1 MRRSS
6 PARRS
11 GRKSIL
17 KGSVRQERH
26 SPNTPSRWRN
36 GGRLRP
42 GTQSSRSTDC
52 SGTSC
57 KCWLIAVIVKVSAAS
72 SRRLRS
78 RAQAIGGVRGRAS
91 PSDRRPWSTR
101 NQQMKRFLSC
111 LGFLLIFGSAARAD
125 VMCAPFDTIVA
136 GQNRIMSLPSGAS
149 VIFDSRGCTPVSS
162 ANDVAW
168 LRVQGYVPQISGLG
182 TGVYTA
188 LQTNVG
194 TAGSIVV
201 NGGALG
207 TPSSGTLTSVTGLPI
222 STGISGLGTGVATA
236 LATNVGTAGS
246 PVVNGGALGTNVGTA
261 ASIVRS
267 GGALGTPSSGTLTS
281 ATGLPISTGISGLGT
296 GVATA
301 LAVNVGTAG
310 SPVVNGGALGTPS
323 SGTLTSVTGLP
334 ISTGVS
340 GLGTGVATALAV
352 NVGTAGSIVVNGG
365 ALGTPSSGT
374 LTSVTGLPI
383 STGISGLGTGVATA
397 LAVNVGTAGSPVVH
411 AGGL

>member
-246 PVVNGGALGTNVGTA
+246 IVVN
-261 ASIVRS
+261 

-301 LAVNVGTAG
+301 LAT
-310 SPVVNGGALGTPS
+310 
-323 SGTLTSVTGLP
+323 
-334 ISTGVS
+334 
-340 GLGTGVATALAV
+340 

-383 STGISGLGTGVATA
+383 STGISGL
-397 LAVNVGTAGSPVVH
+397 
-411 AGGL
+411 